1 MPLSD
6 ARIRG
11 AKAYI
16 KPQKMFDEK
25 GLFLL
30 VKPNGSRYWH
40 HKYRFSGKEKLIS
53 YGTYPEVSLA
63 EARSC
68 REESRRLLRE
78 NIDPSAFRKAS
89 AAALNRASKNTF
101 SIISAEWYQKQLPKW
116 ANSTAKK
123 RKQLLDN
130 DLNGRLGTL
139 PIENI
144 TTHELLS
151 VLQRIED
158 RGAIDTAHN
167 ALQVLSQIF
176 RYAKQSQRIDANP
189 AVDLKGALRPISTSH
204 RAAIIEPRQLGDL
217 LLKIENYSGTLIV
230 KRLLQL
236 CPILFQRPGEMI
248 SAKWSEIDMDEAIWK
263 IPAEKMK
270 MGIAHEV
277 PLPEQAIEL
286 LKDLNQ
292 LTGHREYVFPNA
304 RNPRNHAS
312 AATINSG
319 LRKLGIDTKAQHCAH
334 GFRATARTLL
344 DEKLNF
350 RIEWIE
356 QQLAHQV
363 RDSLGRAYN
372 RTKHLPQRVEMMQ
385 QWANYLDE
393 LKLQAAAENK
403 V

>member
-1 MPLSD
+1 
-6 ARIRG
+6 
-11 AKAYI
+11 
-16 KPQKMFDEK
+16 
-25 GLFLL
+25 
-30 VKPNGSRYWH
+30 
-40 HKYRFSGKEKLIS
+40 
-53 YGTYPEVSLA
+53 
-63 EARSC
+63 
-68 REESRRLLRE
+68 
-78 NIDPSAFRKAS
+78 
-89 AAALNRASKNTF
+89 
-101 SIISAEWYQKQLPKW
+101 
-116 ANSTAKK
+116 
-123 RKQLLDN
+123 
-130 DLNGRLGTL
+130 
-139 PIENI
+139 
-144 TTHELLS
+144 
-151 VLQRIED
+151 
-158 RGAIDTAHN
+158 
-167 ALQVLSQIF
+167 
-176 RYAKQSQRIDANP
+176 
-189 AVDLKGALRPISTSH
+189 
-204 RAAIIEPRQLGDL
+204 
-217 LLKIENYSGTLIV
+217 
-230 KRLLQL
+230 
-236 CPILFQRPGEMI
+236 
-248 SAKWSEIDMDEAIWK
+248 MDEAIWK

-393 LKLQAAAENK
+393 LKLQASAENK

>member
-40 HKYRFSGKEKLIS
+40 HKYRFAGKEKLIS

-139 PIENI
+139 PLENI

-292 LTGHREYVFPNA
+292 LTSHREYVFPNA
-304 RNPRNHAS
+304 RNPRNHVS

-393 LKLQAAAENK
+393 LKLQASAENK
-403 V
+403 F

>member
-40 HKYRFSGKEKLIS
+40 HKYRFAGKEKLIS

-189 AVDLKGALRPISTSH
+189 TVDLKGALRPISTSH
-204 RAAIIEPRQLGDL
+204 RAAITEPRQLGDL

-292 LTGHREYVFPNA
+292 LTSHREYVFPNA

>member
-40 HKYRFSGKEKLIS
+40 HKYRFAGKEKLIS

-292 LTGHREYVFPNA
+292 LTSHREYVFPNA